1 MAVLAPLI
9 ATAGAAGAT
18 AAATAGAAATA
29 AAATAGTIAAT
40 SGFQLA
46 TAGLSAA
53 GSIAAGRAQKRQ
65 YQMQAE
71 QADLRG
77 RSEAI
82 AYKQKG
88 ADALRNM
95 NETLAAIISRSAA
108 GGVDPTSGS
117 AATLQRYALSEGVRE
132 KQIADDNAIMA
143 LGQAS
148 TQSGIY
154 QSAGRTAQ
162 LNSYVSAAGTL
173 GQGAY
178 RYGQLA

>member
-1 MAVLAPLI
+1 MAVLAPL
-9 ATAGAAGAT
+9 AASAGAV
-18 AAATAGAAATA
+18 AAS
-29 AAATAGTIAAT
+29 

-46 TAGLSAA
+46 MAGVSALGQISA
-53 GSIAAGRAQKRQ
+53 GAAQKRQ

-71 QADLRG
+71 QAELRG

-82 AYKQKG
+82 AYKQRG

-117 AATLQRYALSEGVRE
+117 ASVLQQYALSEGARE
-132 KQIADDNAIMA
+132 KQIAQDNAIMA

-148 TQSGIY
+148 TQAGIY

-162 LNSYVSAAGTL
+162 LSSYVSAAGTL

>member
-1 MAVLAPLI
+1 MA
-9 ATAGAAGAT
+9 TG
-18 AAATAGAAATA
+18 
-29 AAATAGTIAAT
+29 
-40 SGFQLA
+40 GFQLFS
-46 TAGLSAA
+46 AGVSALGQISA
-53 GSIAAGRAQKRQ
+53 GAAQKRQ

-71 QADLRG
+71 QAELRG

-88 ADALRNM
+88 ADALRNL

-117 AATLQRYALSEGVRE
+117 AATLQQYALSEGARE
-132 KQIADDNAIMA
+132 KQIAQDNAIMA

-148 TQSGIY
+148 TQAGIY
-154 QSAGRTAQ
+154 QSAGRAAQ
-162 LNSYVSAAGTL
+162 LSSYVSAAGTL

>member
-1 MAVLAPLI
+1 MSGLMA
-9 ATAGAAGAT
+9 TG
-18 AAATAGAAATA
+18 
-29 AAATAGTIAAT
+29 
-40 SGFQLA
+40 GFQLFS
-46 TAGLSAA
+46 AGVSALGQISA
-53 GSIAAGRAQKRQ
+53 GAAQKRQ

-71 QADLRG
+71 QAELRG

-88 ADALRNM
+88 ADALRNL

-117 AATLQRYALSEGVRE
+117 AATLQQYALSEGARE
-132 KQIADDNAIMA
+132 KQIAEDNAIMA

-148 TQSGIY
+148 TQAGIY
-154 QSAGRTAQ
+154 QSAGRAAQ
-162 LNSYVSAAGTL
+162 LSSYVSAAGTI

>member
-1 MAVLAPLI
+1 MAGLM
-9 ATAGAAGAT
+9 ATG
-18 AAATAGAAATA
+18 
-29 AAATAGTIAAT
+29 
-40 SGFQLA
+40 GFQLFS
-46 TAGLSAA
+46 AGVSALGQISA
-53 GSIAAGRAQKRQ
+53 GAAQKRQ

-71 QADLRG
+71 QAELRG

-82 AYKQKG
+82 AYKQQG
-88 ADALRNM
+88 SDALRNL

-117 AATLQRYALSEGVRE
+117 AATLQQYALSEGARE
-132 KQIADDNAIMA
+132 KQIAQDNAIMA

-148 TQSGIY
+148 TQAGIY
-154 QSAGRTAQ
+154 QSAGRAAQ
-162 LNSYVSAAGTL
+162 LSSYVSAAGTL

>member
-1 MAVLAPLI
+1 MSGLMA
-9 ATAGAAGAT
+9 TG
-18 AAATAGAAATA
+18 
-29 AAATAGTIAAT
+29 
-40 SGFQLA
+40 GFQLFS
-46 TAGLSAA
+46 AGVSALGQISA
-53 GSIAAGRAQKRQ
+53 GAAQKRQ

-71 QADLRG
+71 QAELRG

-88 ADALRNM
+88 ADALRNL

-117 AATLQRYALSEGVRE
+117 AATLQQYALSEGARE
-132 KQIADDNAIMA
+132 KQIAQDNAIMA

-148 TQSGIY
+148 TQAGIY
-154 QSAGRTAQ
+154 QSAGRAAQ
-162 LNSYVSAAGTL
+162 LSSYVSAAGTL

>member
-1 MAVLAPLI
+1 MAVLAPL
-9 ATAGAAGAT
+9 AASAGAV
-18 AAATAGAAATA
+18 AAS
-29 AAATAGTIAAT
+29 

-46 TAGLSAA
+46 MAGVSAVGQMAA
-53 GSIAAGRAQKRQ
+53 GAAQRRQ
-65 YQMQAE
+65 YEAQARQAE
-71 QADLRG
+71 LRG

-88 ADALRNM
+88 ADALRNL

-117 AATLQRYALSEGVRE
+117 AATLQRFAMGEGVRE
-132 KQIADDNAIMA
+132 FNVAADNAVMA

-148 TQSGIY
+148 TQAGIY
-154 QSAGRTAQ
+154 KQAGQAAQ
-162 LNSYVSAAGTL
+162 LSSFVGAAGTL

-178 RYGQLA
+178 RYGQLQG

>member
-1 MAVLAPLI
+1 MAGLM
-9 ATAGAAGAT
+9 ATG
-18 AAATAGAAATA
+18 
-29 AAATAGTIAAT
+29 
-40 SGFQLA
+40 GFQLFS
-46 TAGLSAA
+46 AGVSALGQISA
-53 GSIAAGRAQKRQ
+53 GAAQKRQ

-71 QADLRG
+71 QAELRG

-88 ADALRNM
+88 ADALRNL

-108 GGVDPTSGS
+108 GGIDPTSGS
-117 AATLQRYALSEGVRE
+117 AATLQQYALSEGARE
-132 KQIADDNAIMA
+132 KQIAQDNAIMA

-148 TQSGIY
+148 TQAGIY
-154 QSAGRTAQ
+154 QSAGRAAQ
-162 LNSYVSAAGTL
+162 LSSYVSAAGTL

>member
-1 MAVLAPLI
+1 MAGVSALGQI
-9 ATAGAAGAT
+9 SAGA
-18 AAATAGAAATA
+18 
-29 AAATAGTIAAT
+29 
-40 SGFQLA
+40 
-46 TAGLSAA
+46 
-53 GSIAAGRAQKRQ
+53 AQKRQ

-71 QADLRG
+71 QAELRG

-117 AATLQRYALSEGVRE
+117 AQLCQQYALSEGARE
-132 KQIADDNAIMA
+132 KQIAQDNAIMA

-148 TQSGIY
+148 TQAGIY
-154 QSAGRTAQ
+154 QSAGRAAQ
-162 LNSYVSAAGTL
+162 LSSYVSAAGTL